1 MNERT
6 HQHCASAN
14 QTRSG
19 HDDVPLE
26 DGAEKSARTF
36 LLLLLTTVASKKSPR
51 KGGKVVNLIF
61 LYRV

>member
-1 MNERT
+1 DERARHNNNEFEMNERT

-26 DGAEKSARTF
+26 DGAEKIRADFS
-36 LLLLLTTVASKKSPR
+36 SSSSHNCR
-51 KGGKVVNLIF
+51 K
-61 LYRV
+61 

>member
-1 MNERT
+1 MNARDTTTTNEMNERT

-26 DGAEKSARTF
+26 DGAEKIRADFS
-36 LLLLLTTVASKKSPR
+36 SSSSHNCR
-51 KGGKVVNLIF
+51 K
-61 LYRV
+61 